1 MRISDEARRW
11 LIVAVMAFINFA
23 CAGSLSNTVGI
34 FINPLI
40 REFGA
45 SHTQTGALYTVQLLT
60 SAATMPLCGWL
71 LDRQDPRW
79 PIAGGSV
86 LAIVGVLLAASAS
99 SMLIIDLAYALMGV
113 GGALS
118 CLIPAAVLVANWI
131 EDRRGLALGI
141 IMCGLALGSATM
153 ALVSSYV
160 VIHMGWRAAYL
171 VLAVPIAFVIPLVL
185 LIVRER
191 PSLLLG
197 RQSADPKPGAQLPG
211 LEVAIAIRGR
221 SFWLI
226 STAYFAY
233 IFSSTLVITHLV
245 PYLIGRG
252 IVPERAALILS
263 LFLSCMAIGKFVLG
277 SVADR
282 FRANAVLAGAY
293 CLTALGV
300 VVLLYSSPLVGGIAC
315 ALISG
320 LTIGAAAPLTPIVAA
335 DAFGLRR
342 FGTLSGLYM
351 TIGIA
356 LGAMGPVGAGRLID
370 IYGGYTQ
377 AYLMVATV
385 MLVTA
390 SFPLG
395 CASYPATAE
404 REIAAAA
411 G

>member
-1 MRISDEARRW
+1 MRISDQSRPW
-11 LIVAVMAFINFA
+11 LIVAVMSLINFA
-23 CAGSLSNTVGI
+23 TAGSLSNTVGI

-40 REFGA
+40 RQFGA
-45 SHTQTGALYTVQLLT
+45 SHAETGALYTVQLLT

-71 LDRQDPRW
+71 LDRLDPRW
-79 PIAGGSV
+79 PITGGSV
-86 LAIVGVLLAASAS
+86 LAIAGVLLAAVAH
-99 SMLIIDLAYALMGV
+99 SMLVIDLGYALMGV

-118 CLIPAAVLVANWI
+118 SLIPAAVLVANWI
-131 EDRRGLALGI
+131 DDRRGLAMGV

-160 VIHMGWRAAYL
+160 VLHMGWRVAYL
-171 VLAVPIAFVIPLVL
+171 VLAAPIALAIPLVL
-185 LIVRER
+185 LTIRGR
-191 PSLLLG
+191 PSLVVG
-197 RQSADPKPGAQLPG
+197 RQAAQPRPGAQSPG
-211 LEVAIAIRGR
+211 LEVAIAVRGR

-245 PYLIGRG
+245 PYLIVRG
-252 IVPERAALILS
+252 IAAERAALILS
-263 LFLSCMAIGKFVLG
+263 LFLACMAIGKFVLG

-282 FRANAVLAGAY
+282 FKANAVLAGAY

-300 VVLLYSSPLVGGIAC
+300 VVLLYGPPLVGGIAC
-315 ALISG
+315 SFISG

-335 DAFGLRR
+335 DSFGLRC

-351 TIGIA
+351 TVGIG
-356 LGAMGPVGAGRLID
+356 LGAIGPIGAGRLVD

-377 AYLMVATV
+377 AYLMVVAV

-390 SFPLG
+390 IFPLR
-395 CASYPATAE
+395 CVSYASSAE
-404 REIAAAA
+404 GQVAAAA